1 MLRRRTK
8 AEANKIRRDKERR
21 SRPHE
26 KGLYLRDNG
35 WILFVDMP
43 DGRKVSRR
51 VPIEDT
57 DTNAEFSRK
66 VEAVRAELLAEADAA
81 ARPDLETCIMDYS
94 RAKGLRPKSVEIL
107 RLSLRDFDD
116 IYNANKCRAVV
127 DSILARGDLSNESKR
142 TYLKRIRAF
151 FAWCELP
158 DPTAKRVMPKG
169 RSRSRVPTDA
179 EVQILLDV
187 IDHRHRP
194 MDSLFVRLLLAT
206 GARCG
211 TVEALRPC
219 DMDTGEWSIRLYNVK
234 ISKSYDVRIPIK
246 DAETRRLWSEVVE
259 GLPSDTA
266 LFDKAAPQRLKQT
279 MYRLFPANADGERL
293 SPHSLRHLMATRL
306 MRAGV
311 NPAIAA
317 KILGHA
323 SPAITLAIYT
333 TVSQDDVNRAFG

>member
-8 AEANKIRRDKERR
+8 AEANKIRRDKERKT
-21 SRPHE
+21 RPHE

-81 ARPDLETCIMDYS
+81 ARPDLETRIIDYS
-94 RAKGLRPKSVEIL
+94 RANGLRPKSVEIL
-107 RLSLRDFDD
+107 RLSLRNFDD
-116 IYNANKCRAVV
+116 IYDADKCRAVA
-127 DSILARGDLSNESKR
+127 DSILARADLSDGSKR

-158 DPTAKRVMPKG
+158 DPTAKRVIPKA
-169 RSRSRVPTDA
+169 RARSRVPTDA

-187 IDHRHRP
+187 IDHRQKP
-194 MDSLFVRLLLAT
+194 LDALFVRLLLAT

-211 TVEALRPC
+211 TIEVLRPC
-219 DMDTGEWSIRLYNVK
+219 DMDTEEWSIRLYNVK
-234 ISKSYDVRIPIK
+234 CSKRYDVRIPIK
-246 DAETRRLWSEVVE
+246 DTETRRLWSEVVE
-259 GLPSDTA
+259 GLPTDA
-266 LFDKAAPQRLKQT
+266 VLFDENISCRLKQT
-279 MYRLFPANADGERL
+279 MYRLFPANPDGERL
-293 SPHSLRHLMATRL
+293 SPHSLRHLKATQL

-323 SPAITLAIYT
+323 SPTITLAVYT